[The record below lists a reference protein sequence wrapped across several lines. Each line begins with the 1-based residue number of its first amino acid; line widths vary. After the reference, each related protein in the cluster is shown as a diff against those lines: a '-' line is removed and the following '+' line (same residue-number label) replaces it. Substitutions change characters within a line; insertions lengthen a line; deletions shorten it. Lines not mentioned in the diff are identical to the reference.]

1 MTNPAHQDDGR
12 SRRAVVRVGML
23 ALVVLFVVGA
33 VVMVPT
39 IQRDLG
45 KKANAQLV
53 EAGIDAR
60 IDFHGQDGTL
70 RCARRLDDPE
80 SARAIAHEVDG
91 VRSVTLDVSCVAP
104 TETLPIDTT
113 VPPPVPTST
122 TVAPPT
128 TTAAPSTA
136 TSTTTT
142 AATTT
147 TVAVDPTADSV
158 VAIGLIEG
166 RFNLSGRLATGAQRA
181 ALIDAAAAAVGADNV
196 TDEVTLD
203 SGVGI
208 DADAVAGLATLVAA
222 MPLPLVDGVVGWG
235 PNGLYATGVY
245 IDDAARDQFQTAATD
260 AGATTRLVA
269 RPIATAA
276 DAAIVQQDLNA
287 LVADEPFV
295 FGKGS
300 TDVSPDQQ
308 ALLHRVAGTAK
319 RFAGMVVEVQ
329 GHTDSEGDA
338 GRNLTLS
345 EQRAKAVADA
355 MIALGVPSANIT
367 SKGFGETDLIT
378 DDNGV
383 EIPEKSRRVVFGVSV
398 SN

>member
-1 MTNPAHQDDGR
+1 M
-12 SRRAVVRVGML
+12 
-23 ALVVLFVVGA
+23 
-33 VVMVPT
+33 
-39 IQRDLG
+39 
-45 KKANAQLV
+45 
-53 EAGIDAR
+53 
-60 IDFHGQDGTL
+60 
-70 RCARRLDDPE
+70 
-80 SARAIAHEVDG
+80 
-91 VRSVTLDVSCVAP
+91 
-104 TETLPIDTT
+104 
-113 VPPPVPTST
+113 
-122 TVAPPT
+122 
-128 TTAAPSTA
+128 
-136 TSTTTT
+136 
-142 AATTT
+142 
-147 TVAVDPTADSV
+147 

-166 RFNLSGRLATGAQRA
+166 RFNLSGRLATSAQRA

-245 IDDAARDQFQTAATD
+245 VDDAARDQFQTAATD

-319 RFAGMVVEVQ
+319 RFAGMVVDVQ

-338 GRNLTLS
+338 GRNQTLS
-345 EQRAKAVADA
+345 DQRAGAVRTELVR
-355 MIALGVPSANIT
+355 LGVPAADIIAV
-367 SKGFGETDLIT
+367 GFGETQLIV
-378 DDNGV
+378 DSNGN
-383 EIPEKSRRVVFGVSV
+383 ELADQSRRVVFDVTTTG
-398 SN
+398 

>member
-1 MTNPAHQDDGR
+1 MTNPEEEDDRR
-12 SRRAVVRVGML
+12 SRRAVLRDGLV
-23 ALVVLFVVGA
+23 ALVVLFAVGA
-33 VVMVPT
+33 MVMVPT

-45 KKANAQLV
+45 NKANAQLA

-70 RCARRLDDPE
+70 RCVRQLDDPE
-80 SARAIAHEVDG
+80 AARAVAGEVDG
-91 VRSVTLDVSCVAP
+91 VRSVALDISCTTPAA
-104 TETLPIDTT
+104 TLPIDTT
-113 VPPPVPTST
+113 LPPPVPTST
-122 TVAPPT
+122 TLPAPTTVAP
-128 TTAAPSTA
+128 S
-136 TSTTTT
+136 TT

-147 TVAVDPTADSV
+147 TAATNTTVAPDPSAGSV
-158 VAIGLIEG
+158 VAIDLIEG
-166 RFNLSGRLATGAQRA
+166 RINLSGRLATRAQRA
-181 ALIDAAAAAVGADNV
+181 ALVDAAAVAVGADNV

-203 SGVGI
+203 AEVGI
-208 DADAVAGLATLVAA
+208 DADAVSALTALVAA

-245 IDDAARDQFQTAATD
+245 VDDAGRDRFQTAAD
-260 AGATTRLVA
+260 AAGATTRLVA
-269 RPIATAA
+269 RPIATA
-276 DAAIVQQDLNA
+276 DDVAIVQQDLNA

-308 ALLHRVAGTAK
+308 ALLQRVAGTAK

-329 GHTDSEGDA
+329 GYTDSEGDA

-355 MIALGVPSANIT
+355 MIATGVPSANIT
-367 SKGFGETDLIT
+367 FKGFGETGLIT

-383 EIPEKSRRVVFGVSV
+383 EIPEQSRRVVFGASV